1 MDLTKFTERARG
13 FVQSAQSIAVR
24 EDHQRLEPLHMLK
37 ALMDDREGFAANL
50 ITRSG
55 GDAAQLS
62 AQIEQ
67 AFAKLPKVSGGS
79 SQMILD
85 TSTAK
90 VLSEAEK
97 LAEKAKDQFVTVER
111 ILTALAVVR
120 SSAKEVL
127 VVAKVSA
134 QNLNSAINDLRKG
147 RTADSASAED
157 SYEALEKYA
166 QDLTAAA
173 EAGKI
178 DPIIGRDEEIR
189 RSMQV
194 LSRRTKNN
202 PVLIGEPGV
211 GKTAIA
217 EGMAL
222 RIINGDVPE
231 SLRNKRLMAL
241 DMGALIAG
249 AKYRGEFE
257 ERLKSILTEVSAAA
271 GEVILFIDEMHT
283 LVGAGKSEGAMDAAN
298 LIKPALARGELH
310 CIGATTLDEYRKY
323 VEKDAALARRF
334 QPVLI
339 SEPTVDDTVSILRGI
354 KEKYELHHGVRI
366 TDSALVSAA
375 TLSNRYIT
383 DRFLP
388 DKAIDLVDEAASRL
402 RMQVDSK
409 PEELDALDREIL
421 QKQIEAEA
429 LRTEKDKASKDRL
442 EALEKDLSELQD
454 KSTTMTAQWQAERDK
469 LAGARDLKEQLDRAR
484 ADLELAKRDG
494 NLARAGEL
502 SYGVIPQ
509 LEKILADAEMA
520 DSQGMMV
527 EEAVDP
533 EQIAHVVERWT
544 GIPMAKMLEGERE
557 KLLRMEDALQQRV
570 IGQSPAVRA
579 VANAVRRARAGL
591 NDENRPLGSF
601 LFLGPTGVGKT
612 ELTKAV
618 ANFLFDDDGAMV
630 RIDMSE
636 FMEKHAVAR
645 LIGAPPGYV
654 GYDEGGVLT
663 EAVRR
668 RPYQVVLFDE
678 VEKAH
683 PDVFNVL
690 LQVLDDGV
698 LTDGQGRTVDFKQ
711 TLIILTSNL
720 GSQALSELPQ
730 SADSATAKR
739 DVMDAV
745 RSHFRPEFLNR
756 LDEIIIFDRLS
767 REDMTGIVSVQLQ
780 LLYNRLSSRKIML
793 SLSDAACKWLA
804 DEGYD
809 PVFGARPLKR
819 VIQRALQ
826 DPLAE
831 MILAGDIT
839 EGDTLAVDASTE
851 GLIIGDRLSQSN
863 QNPPDEAVLH

>member
-1 MDLTKFTERARG
+1 MDLSKFTERARG
-13 FVQSAQSIAVR
+13 FIQAAQTIAIR
-24 EDHQRLEPLHMLK
+24 ENHQRILPEHILK
-37 ALMDDREGFAANL
+37 ALLDDDQGFASNL

-55 GDAAQLS
+55 GDAKSVRDHVATTLS
-62 AQIEQ
+62 
-67 AFAKLPKVSGGS
+67 KLPKVEGVA
-79 SQMILD
+79 QAYID
-85 TSTAK
+85 NQTVK
-90 VLSEAEK
+90 VIGEAEEIAK
-97 LAEKAKDQFVTVER
+97 KAGDQFVPAER
-111 ILTALAVVR
+111 ILTALAIVK
-120 SSAKEVL
+120 SGANDALSAGR
-127 VVAKVSA
+127 VSA
-134 QNLNSAINDLRKG
+134 QSLNSAINDIRKG
-147 RTADSASAED
+147 RTADSANAEEGYD
-157 SYEALEKYA
+157 ALGKYA
-166 QDLTAAA
+166 QDLTEAARD
-173 EAGKI
+173 GKI
-178 DPIIGRDEEIR
+178 DPIIGRDDEIR
-189 RSMQV
+189 RAMQV

-231 SLRNKRLMAL
+231 SLRNKKLMAL

-257 ERLKSILTEVSAAA
+257 ERLKAILNEISAAA
-271 GEVILFIDEMHT
+271 GEIILFIDEMHT
-283 LVGAGKSEGAMDAAN
+283 LVGAGKADGAMDAAN
-298 LIKPALARGELH
+298 LIKPALARGTLH

-334 QPVLI
+334 QPVMVE
-339 SEPTVDDTVSILRGI
+339 EPTVEDSISILRGI

-366 TDSALVSAA
+366 SDSALVAAA
-375 TLSNRYIT
+375 TLSQRYIT

-402 RMQVDSK
+402 RMEVDSK

-429 LRTEKDKASKDRL
+429 LRLEDDAASIDRL
-442 EALEKDLSELQD
+442 ATLEKDLADLQD
-454 KSTTMTAQWQAERDK
+454 RSATMTAQWQAERDK
-469 LAGARDLKEQLDRAR
+469 LASARDLKEQLDRAR
-484 ADLELAKRDG
+484 ADLEIAKREG

-502 SYGVIPQ
+502 SYGIIPQ
-509 LEKILADAEMA
+509 LEKQLSDAE
-520 DSQGMMV
+520 DHEDEGMV
-527 EEAVDP
+527 VAETVRP
-533 EQIAHVVERWT
+533 EQIASVVERWT
-544 GIPMAKMLEGERE
+544 GIPMSKMLEGERE
-557 KLLRMEDALQQRV
+557 KLLRMEEELHNRV
-570 IGQSPAVRA
+570 IGQNLAVGA
-579 VANAVRRARAGL
+579 VSNAVRRARAGL

-612 ELTKAV
+612 ELTKAL
-618 ANFLFDDDGAMV
+618 ASFLFDDDMAMV

-636 FMEKHAVAR
+636 FMEKHAVSR

-690 LQVLDDGV
+690 LQVLDDGQ

-720 GSQALSELPQ
+720 GAQALSQLPDG
-730 SADSATAKR
+730 ADSADAKR

-745 RSHFRPEFLNR
+745 RAHFRPEFLNR
-756 LDEIIIFDRLS
+756 LDETIIFDRLG
-767 REDMTGIVSVQLQ
+767 RADMDGIVDIQLA
-780 LLYNRLSSRKIML
+780 RLQKRLMGRKITL
-793 SLSDAACKWLA
+793 AFDDAAKTWLA

-831 MILAGDIT
+831 LLLSGDVRD
-839 EGDTLAVDASTE
+839 GDTVAVSAGAE
-851 GLIIGDRLSQSN
+851 GLIIGDRIGATN
-863 QNPPDEAVLH
+863 RERPGDAVVH